1 VPTLQSGGTAC
12 YAFIVKNG
20 EINLEYGLDSTNNV
34 DEYTGII
41 KALEWLLENN
51 CENENII
58 IRLIAC
64 HQSKFGHT
72 KRLLEGGLMA
82 IHPQRFDKLI
92 TSLRTVVE
100 NNGKLQVMTGCLCVC
115 TSLSH
120 EL

>member
-58 IRLIAC
+58 IRED
-64 HQSKFGHT
+64 S
-72 KRLLEGGLMA
+72 LLVINQNLG
-82 IHPQRFDKLI
+82 IPK
-92 TSLRTVVE
+92 
-100 NNGKLQVMTGCLCVC
+100 GC
-115 TSLSH
+115 
-120 EL
+120 